1 MMSLHDFSLFFLSSP
16 NRSIY
21 IYLRRRSAADALVS
35 GFVRSF
41 ARSPVSFVHLL
52 TALLHVLRLICPAA
66 EEEENATMASS

>member
-1 MMSLHDFSLFFLSSP
+1 MILLCFFSLPPKS
-16 NRSIY
+16 RSIY

-41 ARSPVSFVHLL
+41 ARSPVSFVRLL
-52 TALLHVLRLICPAA
+52 FHVHRLICPAA